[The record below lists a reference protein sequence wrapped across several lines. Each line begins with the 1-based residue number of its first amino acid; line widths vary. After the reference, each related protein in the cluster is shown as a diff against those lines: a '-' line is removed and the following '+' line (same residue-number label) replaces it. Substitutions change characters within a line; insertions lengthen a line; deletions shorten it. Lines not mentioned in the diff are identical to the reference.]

1 MVEKALNQI
10 QSILE
15 PEFGPEGAS
24 ILTDDL
30 RLGISS
36 YEESE
41 SSASLVCDIG
51 PEHDR
56 ITALLKNMRDFRA
69 EIMRG
74 LARMELDLRQEIER
88 AVRVSEASMAVA
100 VAARK
105 NSRGGGTGPC
115 NALKGGA
122 VERYH

>member
-41 SSASLVCDIG
+41 SSASLVCDRG

-56 ITALLKNMRDFRA
+56 INAILKNVREFRD

-74 LARMELDLRQEIER
+74 LARMELELRREIES

-115 NALKGGA
+115 NAVRGGA